1 MVQSHAGDPDV
12 VQSHAG
18 DPDVVQSHA
27 GGGLGSYLM
36 FGSSVSLFP
45 NSGLT
50 SPAGSLEDAGGRE
63 CIKGLGRMWH
73 SKLGLHEL
81 TDEC

>member
-1 MVQSHAGDPDV
+1 
-12 VQSHAG
+12 
-18 DPDVVQSHA
+18 
-27 GGGLGSYLM
+27 M

-50 SPAGSLEDAGGRE
+50 SSAGSLEDASGRE
-63 CIKGLGRMWH
+63 CIKCLVRMWH

-81 TDEC
+81 TDSAKGDRMGACLLVCLAYSVSITVDCPALSH